1 MSTLKVNQIQTINN
15 QPLKIVGNLIVDSIT
30 SLSGSSGTD
39 SATTISDFWV
49 NNLNSTGNTLTVKN
63 NLTVDGSV
71 LGSYFYGDGSN
82 LTNLPGKQISSS
94 IGQDSFVQNG
104 PIDTLSFGDNIA
116 SLGVGGSANGDVSI
130 ALGGGNSTGTKEKD
144 MTYVLNGKYIVI
156 FGDVKN
162 DFVAGNLK
170 PKPITDIKFT
180 GLSQST
186 GITVTYKVQSITGN
200 SNNGCIY
207 YAITNNTASIITFTY
222 TNCQTGLSTQLSVL
236 PYSMVELCSSS
247 QPTYTYYSW
256 MAAYVFPV
264 VITQIGTCCDT
275 LEIVSATTLT
285 VISATTTTSVQVP
298 FVNNCKTYK
307 ITNNIYPY
315 TLDIQYTSCTNTLTS
330 LFLSDYEDTVCAIAP
345 PTGWFG
351 SSLGTAMTVTQI
363 SSQCCGTYNV
373 YNPAWCPI
381 TVYYTDCFNGLTA
394 STTITGYLSARICS
408 LTEPTFDTS
417 CWSLSGYNPTIYS
430 PRVTFLTGT
439 SLCQQFNYVTNT
451 VITTAY
457 TVTTIVTGCTGNN
470 TYLTG
475 LTGCVNYI
483 IQNNAPTSALIY
495 YTDCLGHYQSTT
507 LNTGNTTNFCSSNYP
522 VLGISSAYTGNIVIT
537 PSGNCET
544 LCITYRFTKTTNTN
558 IPAIWDVK
566 YLDCDFNEQTIQLRN
581 AGDYVEVCAI
591 LGSVQRGTNI
601 SMSQLG
607 SCAQQ
612 NNRNRNYVST
622 QRISGGTVTIS
633 GLTLS
638 NGSIFNNS
646 TVHPINIVHVTT
658 GTTTGGTIFISGGTS
673 YSAITGT
680 TTTVTTGTTSVTATT
695 ITTGITSIVSGATG
709 CTVYTQTLETTYQT
723 ILNTYVTGN
732 TVITGYTIVSAST
745 IVTGFTIVNCN
756 LVNTISGTSVSSGTT
771 IVSGTTQITGTSV
784 TVIYNGLYLY
794 VTGATTYTVIELSEE
809 LPLEFNTGTIVSN
822 YFGLGAVAMGLQTQ
836 SVGMASV
843 SQNMFTTATGDGSHA
858 EGCTTYANG
867 DCSHSEG
874 ENTVANGKASHSGGI
889 GSLTRHT
896 GEMARSSGTF
906 VKQGDAQYSFI
917 SMMGTSTGTT
927 KSYMYVDGISENI
940 KILKKSIVSITFQV
954 NALTYLSAGGKGGFT
969 GDGAMFYVNN
979 IFVRNDNTGLFI
991 VNGTSIYPSSYIEGF
1006 FSTMYITLEAGDSF
1020 SDYNELKFAIYGK
1033 SGQEIQWSG
1042 LITIV
1047 QSYLGD

>member
-162 DFVAGNLK
+162 DFVTGNLK
-170 PKPITDIKFT
+170 SKPITDIKFT
-180 GLSQST
+180 GLTIST
-186 GITVTYKVQSITGN
+186 GITISYKTSALTG
-200 SNNGCIY
+200 SSAGCINY
-207 YAITNNTASIITFTY
+207 VVANNTSSPITFNY
-222 TNCQTGLSTQLSVL
+222 TNCQTSL
-236 PYSMVELCSSS
+236 SSS
-247 QPTYTYYSW
+247 IQIAGYSTSQICSLTEPTYVYYSW
-256 MAAYVFPV
+256 MAAYIFPV

-285 VISATTTTSVQVP
+285 VISATTTTAVQIP
-298 FVNNCKTYK
+298 FLDNCNTYE
-307 ITNNIYPY
+307 ITNSIYPY
-315 TLDIQYTSCTNTLTS
+315 GIEIEYTACNKTKLQTFVNDDK
-330 LFLSDYEDTVCAIAP
+330 FTVCAMSP

-351 SSLGTAMTVTQI
+351 APLGTGITVTQI
-363 SSQCCGTYNV
+363 SSECCKSYKI

-381 TVYYTDCFNGLTA
+381 IAYYEDCFSGLTTSVVIGPYMSA
-394 STTITGYLSARICS
+394 SICS
-408 LTEPTFDTS
+408 VLEPAFDIT
-417 CWSLSGYNPTIYS
+417 CWFSASSSSNLYPI
-430 PRVTFLTGT
+430 VTYLTGS
-439 SLCQQFNYVTNT
+439 SLCQQYDYVTNT

-495 YTDCLGHYQSTT
+495 YTDCLGRYHSTT

-522 VLGISSAYTGNIVIT
+522 VLGIASAYTNNIVIT

-544 LCITYRFTKTTNTN
+544 LCINYRFTKTNNTTT
-558 IPAIWDVK
+558 PAIWDVK
-566 YLDCDFNEQTIQLRN
+566 YLDCDYNEQTIQLRN

-607 SCAQQ
+607 SCTQQ
-612 NNRNRNYVST
+612 NNRNRNYVFT

-809 LPLEFNTGTIVSN
+809 LPLEFNAGTIVSN

-917 SMMGTSTGTT
+917 SMMGISTGTT

-954 NALTYLSAGGKGGFT
+954 NALTYLSGGGKGGFT

-1033 SGQEIQWSG
+1033 SGHEIQWSG